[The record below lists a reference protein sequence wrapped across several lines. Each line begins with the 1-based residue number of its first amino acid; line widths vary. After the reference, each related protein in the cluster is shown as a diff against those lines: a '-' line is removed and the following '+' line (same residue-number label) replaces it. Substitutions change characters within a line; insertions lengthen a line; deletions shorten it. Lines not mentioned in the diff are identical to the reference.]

1 MDGCE
6 IHFAPPKKPGEA
18 TAFVGVYVVINHSLG
33 FRINGAK
40 EDVATI
46 HRGFRN
52 HRGFRLASL
61 GPPVVPFLT
70 PFLVGRV
77 PLLK

>member
-1 MDGCE
+1 MARTRNRSFDRGTHAARE
-6 IHFAPPKKPGEA
+6 NKIRGLQ
-18 TAFVGVYVVINHSLG
+18 YNSLG
-33 FRINGAK
+33 SWAQTLKPKIS
-40 EDVATI
+40 
-46 HRGFRN
+46 
-52 HRGFRLASL
+52 ASL